1 MSVDRMF
8 SKKAVVTKAFLLYLT
23 SGVLK
28 VWVVGELPD
37 VCTSCHAN
45 ATCEDKMDG
54 SGGKV
59 CNCMYGF
66 LGNGRTQCLDK
77 DECEMGAD
85 KICGDHTVCHNTY
98 GSFYCTCLSGYSPSN
113 NLVIFIPND
122 GTHCN
127 DIDECRV
134 QGICGEGGRCRNVQ
148 GDFNC
153 LCQVGYKV
161 QNGSEPF
168 HPHRDKAF
176 CKAIDCGQLP
186 SIPNAALLSVKG
198 TRYGSIAKFGCL
210 EGFFQKSG
218 HDSAVCGA
226 TGVWEGPSLVC
237 EEIDCGE
244 PPALPNS
251 VTVWNKGTTVGTV
264 VYYECRGGFYNAGH
278 GNFSV
283 CTTSGRWDGASILCE
298 EIECGDPPVLPH
310 SGWAWNGSTNLGST
324 VYYYCNE
331 GFYHAGGESVSLCIG
346 NGYWTKSTLQCKEID
361 CGDPP
366 ALPHSV
372 MVWNK
377 GTIVGTVVHYE
388 CDAGFYN
395 AGNVNVS
402 ICTAEGYWTH
412 PNILCQEIDCGEP
425 PALPHSVMMWNKSTT
440 VGSVVYYECEDGFHA
455 VGGWSVSVCM
465 EHGYWDNATL
475 LCQEINCGPPTA
487 FPNTDMHWDGTTGL
501 GSVVR
506 YTCKHGYY
514 QEGGGSQSTC
524 TSAREWEHITV
535 TCRANCGPVP
545 SLPHT
550 DVAWQNGSVAGSVA
564 LHRCRSGYR
573 SRRGTGLSVCMDTGD
588 WLVATMLCREIKP
601 AISKPVVFN
610 EKCLRWKAEIY
621 DGDKEDY
628 MVQFVGSREYQRM
641 FQDKRKRVFSS
652 TADWPELCLNLLPG
666 TNYTINITAQSARFS
681 SIIIANT
688 SIQVPQVPEVVFRD
702 VETPLPSL
710 WLRRSINT
718 LDPISVYQV
727 FVVPLEGTM
736 EFDCRSPSTPHF
748 HGLGEAHGLY
758 VAAQMRVEEIGSE
771 LSFTVGD
778 QSYYGGYYNAP
789 LEPGKD
795 YYIILRVVNQWGKV
809 KVVI

>member
-237 EEIDCGE
+237 E
-244 PPALPNS
+244 
-251 VTVWNKGTTVGTV
+251 
-264 VYYECRGGFYNAGH
+264 
-278 GNFSV
+278 
-283 CTTSGRWDGASILCE
+283 
-298 EIECGDPPVLPH
+298 
-310 SGWAWNGSTNLGST
+310 
-324 VYYYCNE
+324 
-331 GFYHAGGESVSLCIG
+331 
-346 NGYWTKSTLQCKEID
+346 
-361 CGDPP
+361 
-366 ALPHSV
+366 
-372 MVWNK
+372 
-377 GTIVGTVVHYE
+377 
-388 CDAGFYN
+388 
-395 AGNVNVS
+395 
-402 ICTAEGYWTH
+402 
-412 PNILCQEIDCGEP
+412 EIDCGEP

-688 SIQVPQVPEVVFRD
+688 SIQERNCRCFDFWQVPQVPEVVFRD